1 MLPKWPFKDL
11 KNCKKHQ
18 DHIQLQRQEF
28 PRTWHSP
35 LDLGEQRAHW
45 GQGCS
50 LRTSQM
56 WLVDV
61 SVDGKCCLNMLGQKL
76 LMIVIDIIDRL
87 MSLIYHWYHWY
98 HYQFDAFK
106 GEVFLFSETLRG
118 EPSFG
123 IEDHAKTGCRE
134 GYEAPRHNLRMAQV
148 CFQKRMEDQ
157 SIRHPMETLT
167 FFDGNLKECQ
177 CLWHW
182 PCGPKLCACAE
193 KDCHGTVSKF
203 NKVLS
208 PSSHQSIFEFFNF
221 EKVDIVIWH
230 FCRKRSSLEPWA
242 LKLKRMVTY
251 MQTVGTFE
259 TQQLWR
265 ISIQRRDVVCFAH
278 SPRCNRVPIL
288 QNRAM
293 CRHPG
298 PKRMRCGN
306 PEFCG
311 YKRWYEVYI
320 NPCGSHRSGE
330 ICTSHLQFIFD
341 PISAI

>member
-1 MLPKWPFKDL
+1 MTSPRKDSWRGECFPSDL
-11 KNCKKHQ
+11 SKIWKIVRKNQ

-76 LMIVIDIIDRL
+76 LMIVMDVIDRFDVIDI
-87 MSLIYHWYHWY
+87 SLISLISLSVRCLQRWG
-98 HYQFDAFK
+98 FS
-106 GEVFLFSETLRG
+106 VFRDLKRWAILCFQ
-118 EPSFG
+118 
-123 IEDHAKTGCRE
+123 DHAKTGCRE
-134 GYEAPRHNLRMAQV
+134 GYEAPRHDLRMAQV

-203 NKVLS
+203 NWVLI
-208 PSSHQSIFEFFNF
+208 PSSHQSIF
-221 EKVDIVIWH
+221 
-230 FCRKRSSLEPWA
+230 
-242 LKLKRMVTY
+242 
-251 MQTVGTFE
+251 
-259 TQQLWR
+259 
-265 ISIQRRDVVCFAH
+265 
-278 SPRCNRVPIL
+278 
-288 QNRAM
+288 
-293 CRHPG
+293 
-298 PKRMRCGN
+298 
-306 PEFCG
+306 
-311 YKRWYEVYI
+311 
-320 NPCGSHRSGE
+320 
-330 ICTSHLQFIFD
+330 
-341 PISAI
+341 

>member
-1 MLPKWPFKDL
+1 
-11 KNCKKHQ
+11 
-18 DHIQLQRQEF
+18 
-28 PRTWHSP
+28 
-35 LDLGEQRAHW
+35 
-45 GQGCS
+45 
-50 LRTSQM
+50 
-56 WLVDV
+56 
-61 SVDGKCCLNMLGQKL
+61 
-76 LMIVIDIIDRL
+76 

-98 HYQFDAFK
+98 HYQFWCLQRWGFS
-106 GEVFLFSETLRG
+106 VFRDLKRWAILCFQ
-118 EPSFG
+118 
-123 IEDHAKTGCRE
+123 DHAKTGCRE
-134 GYEAPRHNLRMAQV
+134 GYEAPRHDLRMAQV

-167 FFDGNLKECQ
+167 FLDGNLKECQ

-208 PSSHQSIFEFFNF
+208 PSSHQLFFEFFNF
-221 EKVDIVIWH
+221 EKVD
-230 FCRKRSSLEPWA
+230 FCALVFFAEKDLPLNLELLNWRGWSPTCRQLGPVRRNNFEEFRSNA
-242 LKLKRMVTY
+242 
-251 MQTVGTFE
+251 E
-259 TQQLWR
+259 TWCPLL
-265 ISIQRRDVVCFAH
+265 H

-311 YKRWYEVYI
+311 NKRWYEV
-320 NPCGSHRSGE
+320 
-330 ICTSHLQFIFD
+330 
-341 PISAI
+341 